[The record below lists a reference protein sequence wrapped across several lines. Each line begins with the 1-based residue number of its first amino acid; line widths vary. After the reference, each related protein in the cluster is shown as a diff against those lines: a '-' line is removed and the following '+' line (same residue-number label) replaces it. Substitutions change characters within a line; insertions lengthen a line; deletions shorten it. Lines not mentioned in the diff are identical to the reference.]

1 MKKDLWGLQHM
12 KRLRSLMFLLAAL
25 LLAGCA
31 APDAP
36 AAEEEP
42 CRHELMAMDTIMS
55 LTIYGKPA
63 RKAQDILQQAAGR
76 IHELE
81 ALLSVTDENSEIY
94 RVNHSGGEAVFL
106 SEESRQLLA
115 EALALCESTGGAL
128 DVTIYPVVR
137 AWGFTTGDYRVP
149 EAAEL
154 TALLAGVDYTRV
166 ALEGE
171 RLTLPEGVELDLGAV
186 AKGWTGDQ
194 LMDIFAGAG
203 VTSAI
208 VELGGNV
215 QTLGAKPDGTPWRVA
230 LQAPEGGYA
239 GVLEIVDKAVITSG
253 GYQRYFEQDD
263 ETYIHIIDPSTG
275 YPAESGLVS
284 ATIVTDRGVQGDG
297 LSTALFVMG
306 REKAEDYW
314 QAHHD
319 FDFILLCEDGTAVIT
334 EGLEDNFSLY
344 GDWQDSP
351 LEIIR
356 K

>member
-1 MKKDLWGLQHM
+1 MKLS
-12 KRLRSLMFLLAAL
+12 RFLLVL
-25 LLAGCA
+25 LILPLLSGCA
-31 APDAP
+31 DSVF
-36 AAEEEP
+36 AAEEYNPFRTEV
-42 CRHELMAMDTIMS
+42 MAMDTIMT
-55 LTIYGKPA
+55 LTVYHQSAEEGMEVLHKAVA
-63 RKAQDILQQAAGR
+63 RIE
-76 IHELE
+76 ELD

-94 RVNHSGGEAVFL
+94 RINHNGGEAVTL
-106 SEESRQLLA
+106 SEETRDLLS
-115 EALALCESTGGAL
+115 EALTLCESTGGAL
-128 DVTIYPVVR
+128 DVTVYPVVR

-149 EAAEL
+149 KEAEL
-154 TALLAGVDYTRV
+154 SALLEGVGYTRV
-166 ALEGE
+166 AMKGE

-194 LMDIFAGAG
+194 LMEIFAGAG

-239 GVLEIVDKAVITSG
+239 GVLEIVNKAVITSG
-253 GYQRYFEQDD
+253 GYQRYFEQDGV
-263 ETYIHIIDPSTG
+263 TYIHIIDPSTG

-284 ATIVTDRGVQGDG
+284 ATIVADRGVQGDG

-314 QAHHD
+314 RAHQD

-334 EGLEDNFSLY
+334 EGLEDSFSLY
-344 GDWQDSP
+344 GAWEDGP
-351 LEIIR
+351 LEVIR